1 MHVFYYY
8 YKWNLSTT
16 HNYPGEN
23 ILKSGKYLL
32 LFQPRPRYLTYKL
45 QWYTMLHENQSFIV
59 RTNKPGASYLIMMYI
74 VPQWSVHFLT
84 LEKIY

>member
-1 MHVFYYY
+1 
-8 YKWNLSTT
+8 
-16 HNYPGEN
+16 
-23 ILKSGKYLL
+23 
-32 LFQPRPRYLTYKL
+32 
-45 QWYTMLHENQSFIV
+45 MLHENQSFIV